1 MEAGEVIEVS
11 ERVIV
16 SPAVGIYQPLAL
28 LGSVEAGEVIGH
40 VASAD
45 RSTIPV
51 CSPFRGRLVE
61 VVAWPGERVEHR
73 QRIAW
78 LRVA

>member
-1 MEAGEVIEVS
+1 MEVFEMFQAP

-16 SPAVGIYQPLAL
+16 SPGAGIYEPVE
-28 LGSVEAGEVIGH
+28 GSLDVEAGDVIGH
-40 VASAD
+40 ITGPGQELV
-45 RSTIPV
+45 PV
-51 CSPFRGRLVE
+51 RSPFAGRLVE
-61 VVAWPGERVEHR
+61 MTAWAGERVIPR

>member
-1 MEAGEVIEVS
+1 MFQAP

-16 SPAVGIYQPLAL
+16 SPAAGCYQPLAST
-28 LGSVEAGEVIGH
+28 GEVAAGDVIGH
-40 VASAD
+40 VSGPGQELV
-45 RSTIPV
+45 PV
-51 CSPFRGRLVE
+51 RSPFSGRLVE
-61 VVAWPGERVEHR
+61 VVAWPGERVVPR